1 MSKARKIIDDI
12 RQNNGT
18 EIDLVDKGIVN
29 LMDAPGLC
37 KYSKFWLVG
46 LCTPATSQLVTQSTH
61 NNAVSCQRG
70 SAKKQCSTRTVCRQE
85 DM

>member
-37 KYSKFWLVG
+37 KYSKFWLVDR
-46 LCTPATSQLVTQSTH
+46 LPVNSSHSQHTTTP
-61 NNAVSCQRG
+61 
-70 SAKKQCSTRTVCRQE
+70 SAAREVVPRNSAQHGRCVDLSLIHI
-85 DM
+85 